1 MRFGVISDTHGRL
14 DPKVP
19 KAFAGVDRIFHGGDI
34 GSEAVLDALQQIA
47 PVTAIRGN
55 NDRGTSLERLPELEI
70 WEVNGRA
77 ILMIEAPRRKQRGI
91 FDPKGETSI
100 CIRASN
106 PRPKG
111 AGNATRV
118 RVHDLKD
125 YFNPTEEIRR
135 QLRGVDPDVIL
146 SGHSHKGVIAQE
158 GEVIYFNPGGAG
170 PKRFSLKRSIGLME
184 WGEEILRLK
193 LIFLE
198 GRRSVSRS
206 LPLRTRP
213 SRSKL
218 RHQSPSPRR

>member
-77 ILMIEAPRRKQRGI
+77 ILMI
-91 FDPKGETSI
+91 
-100 CIRASN
+100 
-106 PRPKG
+106 
-111 AGNATRV
+111 
-118 RVHDLKD
+118 HDLKD
-125 YFNPTEEIRR
+125 YFKPPTEEIRR

-198 GRRSVSRS
+198 GGRSVPRS